1 MIAWFELA
9 GGSALGLYL
18 VGSDLLLAVTVFE
31 GHLVT
36 PCLYSTFLGFSCAFR
51 VSRYEAVSV

>member
-9 GGSALGLYL
+9 GGSALSLYL
-18 VGSDLLLAVTVFE
+18 LGSDLLLAVTVFE

-51 VSRYEAVSV
+51 VSWCEAVSV

>member
-1 MIAWFELA
+1 MIAWFDLA
-9 GGSALGLYL
+9 GGSALSLYS
-18 VGSDLLLAVTVFE
+18 VGSDLLLAVTVFG

-51 VSRYEAVSV
+51 VSR